1 MIFSRTSVSFS
12 LAEYSGYELFRQEL
26 RKIDSANTVARFSIT
41 NKADTHICNALS
53 SLKYP
58 YTFVLGALLH

>member
-26 RKIDSANTVARFSIT
+26 RKIDRANTVARFSIT
-41 NKADTHICNALS
+41 NKADLGPTGVLS
-53 SLKYP
+53 ILR
-58 YTFVLGALLH
+58 